1 KEEPQAPR
9 FDFPPSP
16 KSASPAEVGAIVA
29 ELDLPAIKKD
39 DGDSG
44 IAKFPFPAEALAP
57 YKADVPIAEIMD
69 NKDKYPLRIAVLD
82 AYATIRDVW
91 DNKDMPVRD
100 EFKGGTTEAIKKEIL
115 AEQLYPAR
123 AISKLERSIVLLE
136 AVGPMRDNEP
146 KRWQAHYDYALAQ
159 CKSRLA

>member
-1 KEEPQAPR
+1 
-9 FDFPPSP
+9 
-16 KSASPAEVGAIVA
+16 
-29 ELDLPAIKKD
+29 
-39 DGDSG
+39 GDSG
-44 IAKFPFPAEALAP
+44 IANFPFPAEALAP

-136 AVGPMRDNEP
+136 AVAPMRDNEP

-159 CKSRLA
+159 CKSRLAWMNEFDLALGSIRTDVLPPLDPKKGHDAYKLVP